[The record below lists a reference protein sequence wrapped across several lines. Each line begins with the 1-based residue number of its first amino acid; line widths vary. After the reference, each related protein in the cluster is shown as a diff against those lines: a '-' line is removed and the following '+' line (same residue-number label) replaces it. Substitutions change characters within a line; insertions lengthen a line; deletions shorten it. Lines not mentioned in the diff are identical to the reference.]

1 MPHCSLWP
9 SLPTSPFTTPRSSA
23 MPSCLTASLSCDAPT
38 KEAASTCGAVH
49 VVSCLAQQPC
59 ACRRLGASQVTVLFA
74 LHGFRRGP
82 WADPLERKPLLC
94 LNFHRHPPHCPKQ
107 TAPCTTARARTR
119 THLYTLGGAAL
130 CRCACFGPGEGEK
143 GGRMGGGDSVGGT
156 NYLHAPADM
165 GRLHAD
171 GRGSHT
177 HGNALYTQRYSM
189 PTNLS
194 AHCRLYHS
202 IPIFYEDPA
211 FAHVLALINPRALQ
225 PLSTSCCS
233 SSSTSLCSID
243 GE

>member
-1 MPHCSLWP
+1 MLRPRRPPRRAVRCTLCRVSHNNRVLAAAWAPRRSQCCLRCMGSGAARGL
-9 SLPTSPFTTPRSSA
+9 TRSSGNR
-23 MPSCLTASLSCDAPT
+23 CC
-38 KEAASTCGAVH
+38 ASTSTGT
-49 VVSCLAQQPC
+49 
-59 ACRRLGASQVTVLFA
+59 RR
-74 LHGFRRGP
+74 
-82 WADPLERKPLLC
+82 
-94 LNFHRHPPHCPKQ
+94 
-107 TAPCTTARARTR
+107 TARNRQHHALPHARAHARICTR
-119 THLYTLGGAAL
+119 SVVR
-130 CRCACFGPGEGEK
+130 RCADVRALS
-143 GGRMGGGDSVGGT
+143 GGVSVGGT

-165 GRLHAD
+165 GRLHTD

-233 SSSTSLCSID
+233 SSSTSLLLD
-243 GE
+243 

>member
-1 MPHCSLWP
+1 M
-9 SLPTSPFTTPRSSA
+9 
-23 MPSCLTASLSCDAPT
+23 
-38 KEAASTCGAVH
+38 
-49 VVSCLAQQPC
+49 
-59 ACRRLGASQVTVLFA
+59 LFA
-74 LHGFRRGP
+74 LHRFRRGP

-107 TAPCTTARARTR
+107 TAPCTTARGRTR
-119 THLYTLGGAAL
+119 THLHTLGGAL
-130 CRCACFGPGEGEK
+130 CRSACFGPVERWGA
-143 GGRMGGGDSVGGT
+143 RRRGDSVAPS
-156 NYLHAPADM
+156 YLHAPADM

-171 GRGSHT
+171 GRGSH
-177 HGNALYTQRYSM
+177 NASECLVHSTLLDYSA
-189 PTNLS
+189 TCLS

-233 SSSTSLCSID
+233 SSLTSLCSID